1 MPAGASTGFTPSAS
15 NRVGSDVLREKAGR
29 LPTAPLRGCFT
40 PAATPVLSSV
50 MLDVSAFQG
59 GGHLEADPY
68 PAESGFRL
76 VIVLR
81 GNPTRSGE
89 KSLQNAV
96 GDGGVAGFSQ
106 RERAESGML

>member
-59 GGHLEADPY
+59 GAIWRPIHTRRNQV
-68 PAESGFRL
+68 SG
-76 VIVLR
+76 
-81 GNPTRSGE
+81 
-89 KSLQNAV
+89 
-96 GDGGVAGFSQ
+96 
-106 RERAESGML
+106 